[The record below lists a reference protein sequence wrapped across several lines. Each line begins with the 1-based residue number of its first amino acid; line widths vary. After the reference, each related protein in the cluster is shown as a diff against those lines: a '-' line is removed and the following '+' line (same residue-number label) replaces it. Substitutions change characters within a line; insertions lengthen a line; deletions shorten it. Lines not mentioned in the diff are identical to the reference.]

1 MKKSLQSQNEK
12 KSVKTGFDKRNLK
25 RVLFGSYESSG
36 ILVKTGLYIVLIIIS
51 YTYLHPLLYML
62 VTSFMSVDD
71 LVSDSVRWIPTGID
85 FDNFRQA
92 FKVMDFKNTLIDTL
106 ELSVI
111 PAVCQSAVCCL
122 TGYAFSRYR
131 FKGKTLCWGLLILTF
146 VLPSQATMVP
156 TYLIF
161 RQMDIIGTVWAYVLP
176 ALLGQGF
183 KSTIITLIF
192 YLFFSQISVSQ
203 IEAASLDG
211 CGHFKVFFYIAL
223 PCVTAAFIIGFLFSL
238 VWYWN
243 ETYLTS
249 MYISNSSIGNN
260 NSMTT
265 LLVKLTQFEASYK
278 LLNEGGG
285 DNTLNEAVRMAGTV
299 ICVTPL
305 VAIYFVLQKYFV
317 QSVDMIGLKE

>member
-1 MKKSLQSQNEK
+1 ML
-12 KSVKTGFDKRNLK
+12 KSVLMHKSGEVALKNRKSRSLK
-25 RVLFGSYESSG
+25 RFLLGSYENSG
-36 ILVKTGLYIVLIIIS
+36 FLVKLALYLVLIVIS
-51 YTYLHPLLYML
+51 YVYLYPLLYML

-71 LVSDSVRWIPTGID
+71 LVNDSIHWIPTGLAL
-85 FDNFRQA
+85 DNFKQA
-92 FKVMDFKNTLIDTL
+92 FEVMDFGNTILDTL
-106 ELSVI
+106 ELSII
-111 PAVCQSAVCCL
+111 PALCQVVIACF

-131 FKGKTLCWGLLILTF
+131 FKGKALCWGLLILTF

-161 RQMDIIGTVWAYVLP
+161 KEMDVIGTVWAFVLP
-176 ALLGQGF
+176 AVLGQGF
-183 KSTIITLIF
+183 KSTIITLVF
-192 YLFFSQISVSQ
+192 YLFFSQISTTQ

-223 PCVTAAFIIGFLFSL
+223 PCVGAAFIIGFLFSL

-249 MYISNSSIGNN
+249 MYISNSNIGNT

-278 LLNEGGG
+278 LLNEGNG
-285 DNTLNEAVRMAGTV
+285 DNTLNEAIRMAGTV
-299 ICVTPL
+299 ICITPL
-305 VAIYFVLQKYFV
+305 LTVYFVLQKYFV
-317 QSVDMIGLKE
+317 QSVDMVGLKD

>member
-1 MKKSLQSQNEK
+1 MQKSSLMQNNRAF
-12 KSVKTGFDKRNLK
+12 KSGFKRFM
-25 RVLFGSYESSG
+25 FGSYEKSG
-36 ILVKTGLYIVLIIIS
+36 FLVKFALYLVLIVIS
-51 YTYLHPLLYML
+51 YVYLYPLLYML

-71 LVSDSVRWIPTGID
+71 LVNDSVHWIPTDIA
-85 FDNFRQA
+85 FENFKQA
-92 FKVMDFKNTLIDTL
+92 FEVMDFGNTIVDTL

-111 PAVCQSAVCCL
+111 PALCQVVISCL

-131 FKGKTLCWGLLILTF
+131 FKGKALCWGLLILTF

-161 RQMDIIGTVWAYVLP
+161 KDLDIIGTVWAFVLP
-176 ALLGQGF
+176 AVLGQGF
-183 KSTIITLIF
+183 KSTIITLVF
-192 YLFFSQISVSQ
+192 YLFFSQISTSQ

-211 CGHFKVFFYIAL
+211 CGHFKIFTYIAL
-223 PCVTAAFIIGFLFSL
+223 PCVGAAFIIGFLFSL

-249 MYISNSSIGNN
+249 MYISNSSIGNT

-278 LLNEGGG
+278 LLNEGNG
-285 DNTLNEAVRMAGTV
+285 DNTLNEAIRMAGTV
-299 ICVTPL
+299 ICITPL
-305 VAIYFVLQKYFV
+305 VTVYFILQKYFV
-317 QSVDMIGLKE
+317 QSVDMVGLKD

>member
-1 MKKSLQSQNEK
+1 MQKNLLMRKNAFSKESLRR
-12 KSVKTGFDKRNLK
+12 FL
-25 RVLFGSYESSG
+25 LGSYEESG
-36 ILVKTGLYIVLIIIS
+36 FLVKLALYIVLIVIS
-51 YTYLHPLLYML
+51 YIYLYPLLYML

-71 LVSDSVRWIPTGID
+71 LVNDAVNWIPTGID
-85 FDNFRQA
+85 LNNFKQA
-92 FKVMDFKNTLIDTL
+92 FEVMDFGNTIVDTL
-106 ELSVI
+106 QLSVI
-111 PAVCQSAVCCL
+111 PAACQILVCCL

-131 FKGKTLCWGLLILTF
+131 FKGKAICWGLLILTF

-161 RQMDIIGTVWAYVLP
+161 KDMDIIGTVWAFVLP
-176 ALLGQGF
+176 AILGQGF
-183 KSTIITLIF
+183 KSTIITLVF
-192 YLFFSQISVSQ
+192 YLFFSQISTSQ

-223 PCVTAAFIIGFLFSL
+223 PCVGAAFIIGFLFSL

-249 MYISNSSIGNN
+249 MYISNSSIGNK

-278 LLNEGGG
+278 LLNEGDS
-285 DNTLNEAVRMAGTV
+285 DNTLNEAIRMAGTV
-299 ICVTPL
+299 ICITPL
-305 VAIYFVLQKYFV
+305 LVVYFALQKYFV
-317 QSVDMIGLKE
+317 QSVDMVGLKD